1 MQGQSHKV
9 KVQFY
14 SGYTGEETP
23 RSVLFRDEEFTIDR
37 ILERK
42 KILDPKTNEI
52 RNEYTIKLEGR
63 TAILKILGSG
73 ECELVYLS

>member
-1 MQGQSHKV
+1 MQGQSQKV
-9 KVQFY
+9 KVRFY

-42 KILDPKTNEI
+42 KILDPKTREI
-52 RNEYTIKLEGR
+52 RNEYTIKLKGR
-63 TAILKILGSG
+63 TAILKIFGSG
-73 ECELVYLS
+73 ECELAYLS